1 MFSKYNPILTM
12 DYLVNE
18 EEGLKFE
25 RKEGK
30 VVPKDLAKLLIAFAN
45 TEGGTVIV
53 GQRNN
58 KSLEGLKEYDQ
69 NKIEKLIDVGA
80 EFCSPMIPIDKEK
93 IKITNDRGEEDFI
106 YMIHIESSDKLH
118 KRSDGKVFRRVG
130 DSSIEAKDDILRH
143 LEYEKGS
150 IKYEEEIVPD
160 LEITDLDSNIF
171 TVFKEEQIRNNNEYT
186 KSFEEFLI
194 NTHLATKRKD
204 QLLIKRS
211 AALTFSPN
219 DFSILSQSSIRIIKV
234 DGKEMRSVNTS
245 KISEIEAVNGSLY
258 YQVNQT
264 MDTLKKVLKSSN
276 TIEKNGIFEV
286 RYEYPLEA
294 IRESLINA
302 VTHRSY
308 DLDGIEIM
316 VIIYVDRIEIKSPG
330 RLPGHMNE
338 NNIMTD
344 RFSRNKN
351 VSKIMAFL
359 GVVRK
364 LGEGIDRIIE
374 SMEEQD
380 LPKPLF
386 VNGEA
391 NFSVILRNEYV
402 KNEALDFMKKYGEEF
417 KDSKKVRRQE
427 IMEEAKELICNFY
440 TLDNKK
446 WNELSPDEKMILVYA
461 VTEKKIYRK
470 NIEVLIKKAG
480 TTTNDILKNMN
491 EKNILRK
498 SSVDVKDK
506 SFHYLK

>member
-12 DYLVNE
+12 DYLLNE

-45 TEGGTVIV
+45 TEGGTVVI

-58 KSLEGLKEYDQ
+58 KGFEGLKEYDQ
-69 NKIEKLIDVGA
+69 NKIEKLIDAGA
-80 EFCSPMIPIDKEK
+80 ELCSPMIPVNKEK

-106 YMIHIESSDKLH
+106 YLIHIESSDKLH
-118 KRSDGKVFRRVG
+118 KRTDGKVYRRVG

-143 LEYEKGS
+143 LEYEKGT
-150 IKYEEEIVPD
+150 IKFENEIEPD
-160 LEITDLDSNIF
+160 IEIEDLDEKMF
-171 TVFKEEQIRNNNEYT
+171 EVFKEEQKKKNNSYD

-194 NTHLATKRKD
+194 NAHLATKKNGK
-204 QLLIKRS
+204 LLIKRS
-211 AALTFSPN
+211 AALTFSPD
-219 DFSILSQSSIRIIKV
+219 DFSILSQSTIRIIKV
-234 DGKEMRSVNTS
+234 DGKEAKSVNTS
-245 KISEIEAVNGSLY
+245 KMNEIESVNGSLY
-258 YQVNQT
+258 YQVNKT
-264 MDTLKKVLKSSN
+264 MDTLKKVIKSRSK
-276 TIEKNGIFEV
+276 IKDNGIFEV
-286 RYEYPLEA
+286 EYEYPLEA
-294 IRESLINA
+294 IKESLINA

-316 VIIYVDRIEIKSPG
+316 VYIFEDRIEIKSPG
-330 RLPGHMNE
+330 RLAGHMNE

-351 VSKIMAFL
+351 IAKIMVFL
-359 GVVRK
+359 GMVQK

-386 VNGEA
+386 INGEA

-402 KNEALDFMKKYGEEF
+402 KNEAIDFMKNYGEEF
-417 KDSKKVRRQE
+417 KSSKKARRQE
-427 IMEEAKELICNFY
+427 IMEEAKVLICNFY
-440 TLDNKK
+440 TIDVKK

-461 VTEKKIYRK
+461 ITEKKIYRK
-470 NIEVLIKKAG
+470 NIEKLI
-480 TTTNDILKNMN
+480 N
-491 EKNILRK
+491 K
-498 SSVDVKDK
+498 SS
-506 SFHYLK
+506 